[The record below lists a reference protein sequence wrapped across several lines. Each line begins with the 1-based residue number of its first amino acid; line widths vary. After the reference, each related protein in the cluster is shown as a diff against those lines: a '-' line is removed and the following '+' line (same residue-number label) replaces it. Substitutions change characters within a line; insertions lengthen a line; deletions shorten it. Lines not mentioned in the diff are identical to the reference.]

1 MSHQKQV
8 AESIGKSFLPTLKYE
23 RGKPIKPL
31 KIPDSLTGK
40 SRDKNQKFHLGGKHE
55 ENVDW

>member
-1 MSHQKQV
+1 M
-8 AESIGKSFLPTLKYE
+8 AESIGKSFLPTLKHE

-55 ENVDW
+55 ENVD